1 VRLRDH
7 LRTITWQDTRL
18 AACGVFILSLL
29 LLAQSGCA
37 RNRGPQPQSLPKA
50 NITIGERSIAVEIA
64 NTPEQRA
71 IGMMYRRKLGPD
83 EGMLFVFE
91 RDQNLSF
98 YMKNTF
104 VPLSI
109 AFIRSDGLISNIANM
124 EPRTLTPHHSRTP
137 SRYALEMPQG
147 WFAEHG
153 IQAETKVE
161 IPSELA
167 ALGKSD

>member
-1 VRLRDH
+1 M
-7 LRTITWQDTRL
+7 TWQDTRR

-29 LLAQSGCA
+29 LLTQSGCA

-50 NITIGERSIAVEIA
+50 NITLGERSIAVEIA

-71 IGMMYRRKLGPD
+71 IGMMYRKKLGPD
-83 EGMLFVFE
+83 EGMLFIFE

-109 AFIRSDGLISNIANM
+109 AFIRSDGIISNIANM
-124 EPRTLTPHHSRTP
+124 EPRTLNPHHSRTP

-147 WFAEHG
+147 WFIEHSIRGGSKVG
-153 IQAETKVE
+153 I
-161 IPSELA
+161 PPELA
-167 ALGKSD
+167 ATGESD